1 MRIIIKGLA
10 IFFTIVLAIVMW
22 IMFRAA
28 IDMIP
33 LLKEKWNYDEKI
45 KVISFM
51 LIISVFFAG
60 VIFSIIGMWNSI

>member
-1 MRIIIKGLA
+1 MIKGLA

-45 KVISFM
+45 KVINFM

>member
-1 MRIIIKGLA
+1 MIKGLA

-22 IMFRAA
+22 IMLRAA

-33 LLKEKWNYDEKI
+33 LLKEKWNYDERI

-60 VIFSIIGMWNSI
+60 IFFSIIGIWNSI

>member
-1 MRIIIKGLA
+1 MIKGLA

-22 IMFRAA
+22 IMLRAA

-60 VIFSIIGMWNSI
+60 IFFSIIGIWNSI

>member
-1 MRIIIKGLA
+1 MIKGLA

-22 IMFRAA
+22 VFFRAA

-33 LLKEKWNYDEKI
+33 LLKEKWNYDQKI
-45 KVISFM
+45 KVINFL

>member
-1 MRIIIKGLA
+1 MIKGLA

>member
-1 MRIIIKGLA
+1 MIKGLA

-22 IMFRAA
+22 VLFRAA

-45 KVISFM
+45 KVISFL

-60 VIFSIIGMWNSI
+60 IIFSIIGIWNSI

>member
-1 MRIIIKGLA
+1 MIKGLA

-22 IMFRAA
+22 IMFRAT

-33 LLKEKWNYDEKI
+33 LLKKKWNYGEKI
-45 KVISFM
+45 KVINFM

-60 VIFSIIGMWNSI
+60 IIFSIIGMWNSI

>member
-1 MRIIIKGLA
+1 MIKGLA

-22 IMFRAA
+22 IMFQAA

>member
-1 MRIIIKGLA
+1 MRIMIKGLA

-22 IMFRAA
+22 VLFRAA

-45 KVISFM
+45 KVISFL

>member
-1 MRIIIKGLA
+1 MRIMIKGLA

-22 IMFRAA
+22 IMLRAA

-60 VIFSIIGMWNSI
+60 IFFSIIGIWNSI

>member
-1 MRIIIKGLA
+1 MRIMIKGLA

-33 LLKEKWNYDEKI
+33 LLKEKWNNDQKI

-60 VIFSIIGMWNSI
+60 IFFSIIGIWNSI